1 MAFILGLR
9 PAFSRHP
16 PWHIC
21 SARNIDAIKNRN
33 WQKRQLF
40 HFSPFVFVSHS
51 SRRGCFLRLHL
62 RVDLDFFSSLDDVR
76 CCRVGKSLENS
87 ELERKGETRMFFS
100 TAHSSFPFNSML
112 WLSRKIKVSKVELN
126 LNADRQKEIFQS
138 VVKRDESTG
147 GSRQIQGRVY
157 HKSRNLLCGHESLK
171 FY

>member
-62 RVDLDFFSSLDDVR
+62 RVDLDFFFLLMMFDVAGSENPSKTVSWKEKGRRECFFYSSQLFPFQFNALIKPKDQSIKGWIKPQRRQTEGDFSIS
-76 CCRVGKSLENS
+76 CKKGRVDWGQQADPRKSLS
-87 ELERKGETRMFFS
+87 
-100 TAHSSFPFNSML
+100 
-112 WLSRKIKVSKVELN
+112 
-126 LNADRQKEIFQS
+126 
-138 VVKRDESTG
+138 
-147 GSRQIQGRVY
+147 
-157 HKSRNLLCGHESLK
+157 
-171 FY
+171 